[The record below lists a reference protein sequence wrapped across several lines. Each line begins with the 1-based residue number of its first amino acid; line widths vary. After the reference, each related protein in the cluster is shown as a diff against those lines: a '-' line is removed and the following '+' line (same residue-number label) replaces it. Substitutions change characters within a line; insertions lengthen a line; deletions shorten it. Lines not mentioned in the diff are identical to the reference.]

1 MARQHFPKV
10 TVSVTNVRGI
20 DFLEQCLQA
29 VTKTDYPNLEIM
41 VVDCQ
46 TPQISEWI
54 RDRFPT
60 VKVVHF
66 ENDIGPSA
74 SHNVGAEKADPSSK
88 YTAFLD
94 NDALVEPNW
103 LKECVRLMEKNEKVG
118 IVQPKI
124 LIIGSEEHLDH
135 VGLALDALGTWN
147 SLFYAKEK
155 NYNDALDIF
164 AASLA
169 TCLIRREV
177 FDRVAGFD
185 ESYFIY
191 DDDTDFC
198 WRTLLLGY
206 RIVFFPSA
214 KAYHRGQVTKSMTP
228 KRLYHSTK
236 NRVYTLLKNY
246 EWENLWTRSVLF
258 YTLSLMTAFG
268 LMLLL
273 KLELATAMVKG
284 LVLPILN
291 FKHIWQKRQRI
302 QASRRISDKEL
313 FKRGL
318 LTKDIRPTIF
328 DVKRKALTFMNRN

>member
-88 YTAFLD
+88 YIAFLD

-198 WRTLLLGY
+198 
-206 RIVFFPSA
+206 
-214 KAYHRGQVTKSMTP
+214 
-228 KRLYHSTK
+228 
-236 NRVYTLLKNY
+236 
-246 EWENLWTRSVLF
+246 
-258 YTLSLMTAFG
+258 
-268 LMLLL
+268 
-273 KLELATAMVKG
+273 
-284 LVLPILN
+284 
-291 FKHIWQKRQRI
+291 
-302 QASRRISDKEL
+302 
-313 FKRGL
+313 
-318 LTKDIRPTIF
+318 
-328 DVKRKALTFMNRN
+328 

>member
-1 MARQHFPKV
+1 MAKQRFPKV
-10 TVSVTNVRGI
+10 TVSITNVRGT
-20 DFLEQCLQA
+20 DLLEQCLQTL
-29 VTKTDYPNLEIM
+29 TKTDYPNFEIL

-54 RDRFPT
+54 QDHFPS
-60 VKVVHF
+60 VKVAHF

-74 SHNVGAEKADPSSK
+74 SHNVGAEKADPNSK
-88 YTAFLD
+88 YIAFLD

-103 LKECVRLMEKNEKVG
+103 LKECVRLMEKDEKVG
-118 IVQPKI
+118 IAQPKI

-147 SLFYAKEK
+147 SLFYAKEED
-155 NYNDALDIF
+155 YHEALDIF

-169 TCLIRREV
+169 ACVIRHKV
-177 FDRVAGFD
+177 LDSVGGFD

-236 NRVYTLLKNY
+236 NRIYTLLKNY
-246 EWENLWTRSVLF
+246 EWRNLWTRSILF
-258 YTLSLMTAFG
+258 CTLSFMTAFA

-273 KLELATAMVKG
+273 KLELAAAMIKG
-284 LVLPILN
+284 LVSPISN
-291 FKHIWQKRQRI
+291 FKNVWQKRQNI
-302 QASRRISDKEL
+302 QASRKVSDKDL
-313 FKRGL
+313 FERRL
-318 LTKDIRPTIF
+318 LRKDIRPTIF
-328 DVKRKALTFMNRN
+328 DVKRKALAFMNRD